1 MGCCEA
7 RQIDFFDNLSVENDN
22 MMDKNINLLKVIF
35 FIYLRDERMGAAT
48 HLLAIMRRTE
58 DFYFLFKQYRHF
70 AIKRARENSEVAS
83 VKQRNKYIEECK
95 EAIGNERNELEQTYQ
110 KLVKIAQEIGNE
122 EIQSPSEK
130 INQMFELETDY
141 KNQEIIKSLEAR
153 LASAIKERAPL
164 EIVAMEANGN
174 RPLSQREK
182 DALKA
187 IRTITVDKYRAEE
200 AKIYFSDEFKRVLRK
215 PRSTQDV

>member
-1 MGCCEA
+1 MGCCQA
-7 RQIDFFDNLSVENDN
+7 RQADFFDNLSVENDN
-22 MMDKNINLLKVIF
+22 LMDKNINLLKVIF

-48 HLLAIMRRTE
+48 HVLAIMRRTE

-70 AIKRARENSEVAS
+70 AIKRARENFEVAS
-83 VKQRNKYIEECK
+83 IKLRNKYIEECK
-95 EAIGNERNELEQTYQ
+95 EALGNERSELEQTYD
-110 KLVKIAQEIGNE
+110 KLVKVAQEIGNE
-122 EIQSPSEK
+122 EIRSPSEK
-130 INQMFELETDY
+130 INQMFQLETDF

-215 PRSTQDV
+215 PKSS